1 MAADGAWQAATALTI
16 TIQDQ
21 NDNPPEFDEES
32 YHFHFPE
39 LQPPVAHVGQVTAID
54 RDKQGPNSVI
64 SYSLLQPSDLFTV
77 DPATGD
83 VFSKKTL
90 KYKHTHRPSSP
101 ENLYSLTVVATDNG
115 KPPLSSKTVVYVNVV
130 DANNNAP
137 RFEQRSYLYPVP
149 ENYAVGKRVVQLTAK
164 DDADFGVNAEVSYSL
179 EDVNGTE
186 YFSIDEKSGWVYV
199 RNSLANVPM
208 GTTFL
213 LKVQAIDR
221 GVPPQRDQVSLTLVM
236 SGENKHAPTFA
247 AVSHQVRVPENE
259 PVNTTI
265 LTVSATDGDD
275 GPNGMIRYKISAGNE
290 KNEFFVH
297 SITGAVTI
305 LEPLDYDLVQEY
317 KLNITATDLG
327 FEPKQAVA
335 ILTVNV
341 SDINDNP
348 PTFNQSV
355 YEAYLPENSPPD
367 SFVYKVLSRVFY
379 SARDSSFSSHGETYI
394 IRLGIR
400 VAILNSELLQRVQ
413 LTTNKDE
420 K

>member
-1 MAADGAWQAATALTI
+1 M
-16 TIQDQ
+16 
-21 NDNPPEFDEES
+21 
-32 YHFHFPE
+32 
-39 LQPPVAHVGQVTAID
+39 
-54 RDKQGPNSVI
+54 I

-115 KPPLSSKTVVYVNVV
+115 KPPLSSRTVIYVNVV

-149 ENYAVGKRVVQLTAK
+149 ENYGIGKRVVQLVAR
-164 DDADFGVNAEVSYSL
+164 DDADFGVNAEISYYL
-179 EDVNGTE
+179 ANVNGTE
-186 YFSIDEKSGWVYV
+186 YFSIDEKSGWVYIQ
-199 RNSLANVPM
+199 NSLANVPV

-213 LKVQAIDR
+213 LKVRAIDK
-221 GVPPQRDQVSLTLVM
+221 GVPPQKDEVSLTLVI

-265 LTVSATDGDD
+265 LTVSATDGDE

-355 YEAYLPENSPPD
+355 YEAYLPENSPQD
-367 SFVYKVLSRVFY
+367 SFVYKVNILYYPFLLPHVPLVMLFDLISGNRE
-379 SARDSSFSSHGETYI
+379 RH
-394 IRLGIR
+394 RLP
-400 VAILNSELLQRVQ
+400 
-413 LTTNKDE
+413 
-420 K
+420 

>member
-1 MAADGAWQAATALTI
+1 MVAADGAWQAATALTI

-39 LQPPVAHVGQVTAID
+39 LQPSVAHVGQVTAID

-115 KPPLSSKTVVYVNVV
+115 KPPLSSRTVIHVSVV

-149 ENYAVGKRVVQLTAK
+149 ENYGIGKRVVQLIAR
-164 DDADFGVNAEVSYSL
+164 DDADFGVNAEISYYL
-179 EDVNGTE
+179 VNRANGTTE
-186 YFSIDEKSGWVYV
+186 HFTIDEKSGWVYIQ
-199 RNSLANVPM
+199 NSLANVPV

-213 LKVQAIDR
+213 LKVRAIDK
-221 GVPPQRDQVSLTLVM
+221 GVPPQKDEVSLTLVI

-265 LTVSATDGDD
+265 LTVSATDGDE

-367 SFVYKVLSRVFY
+367 SFVYKVNILY
-379 SARDSSFSSHGETYI
+379 PTSFSSQVPLI
-394 IRLGIR
+394 IINTFDSISGNRER
-400 VAILNSELLQRVQ
+400 HRFP
-413 LTTNKDE
+413 
-420 K
+420 